1 MSTFNT
7 LEEAQEFFKND
18 RFATI
23 NGMKLEALTEDG
35 CICSMDI
42 TDDHRNAY
50 GGIMGGVIFTL
61 GDFAF
66 AIASNNVHKPT
77 VALNVNI
84 NFLSSSKGTH
94 LTATAKCVKD
104 GRTTSVYNV
113 MITDEFGKDVAMFVG
128 TGYKI

>member
-1 MSTFNT
+1 MGTFNS
-7 LEEAQEFFKND
+7 LEEAQKFFEND
-18 RFATI
+18 TFATN
-23 NGMKLEALTEDG
+23 NGMKIESINEDG
-35 CICSMDI
+35 CVCGMDI
-42 TDDHRNAY
+42 TKDHRNAY

-66 AIASNNVHKPT
+66 AVASNNVHTPT

-94 LTATAKCVKD
+94 LTATAKCVKS

-113 MITDEFGKDVAMFVG
+113 MITDEFDKEVAMFIG
-128 TGYKI
+128 TGYKL